1 MTCPLR
7 SGFDFFLIGFSRL
20 LERSRSLAI
29 VVLSF
34 RARLRSCR
42 EPEWSVGV
50 LGGAVVLGQNG
61 GSSFCGVA
69 QGSSPP
75 PDWPPRDP
83 PPEPPPVAQGSP
95 PKEPPPWLPPPPED
109 RPPPPWPPPPPDVR
123 VTLAVA

>member
-20 LERSRSLAI
+20 LERSRSRSLAI

-50 LGGAVVLGQNG
+50 LGRAQSPSSCSGPVVDQKG

-83 PPEPPPVAQGSP
+83 PPEPPLEPPPVAQ
-95 PKEPPPWLPPPPED
+95 
-109 RPPPPWPPPPPDVR
+109 
-123 VTLAVA
+123 